1 MLTLKKILLNSI
13 MTLTWG
19 QYCYFSVEEI
29 DQATYNVIKI
39 KDKILELYKKLE
51 TTEEDKKVN
60 IKDLIERLEMSK
72 KCIKY
77 YYGLGIN
84 L

>member
-1 MLTLKKILLNSI
+1 
-13 MTLTWG
+13 MTLTWK

-39 KDKILELYKKLE
+39 KDKIIELNEKLKS
-51 TTEEDKKVN
+51 TDDDKKVN

-72 KCIKY
+72 NCIIY
-77 YYGLGIN
+77 YYGLSIPI
-84 L
+84 